1 MIIGKSIR
9 RYLLLGVVLAI
20 ALLVWSA
27 RWYLHFSNYTGLIVF
42 PDLKVVRI
50 LPDGPSADSGM
61 QIGDRIIAINGRPV
75 NNLTEY
81 LNVVRR
87 PEMIGLE
94 IPVDVHREDGTQRVS
109 MTVNNYPVLHPSL
122 FGPGLGVVL
131 LVFGLY
137 VFFKKH
143 EDPSSGIYLALNTC
157 LFVLLALS
165 NHLLKQPY
173 SSLLFLLWGGSLML
187 VVPVNL
193 HFYLVFPEARSPVSG
208 RPWLLAGLY
217 VIPLIFL
224 VLLARAAFDIEL
236 AVRSGLDCGPAF
248 VRMREIFVIYF
259 VIGFIYLVACVAS
272 IVHSFFTAGSP
283 ERKKQVQ
290 VILIGAMTTLLLAIP
305 AIGGLTFFLTAQEVA
320 ALWPSWLFSVLYGLI
335 VLTTV
340 ILPFSLAL
348 AILKYRL
355 WDVDTAINRSLIY
368 MGVSVA
374 LISLY
379 FFIVGVLGWLF
390 GRVARPASH
399 LAVLAFTL
407 TVAFVAEPLRH
418 FVKRLVDRTFNREA
432 YEYRK
437 TLGDFSRELISINR
451 LEDLPRGLCETVSH
465 ALGVRNAAVVL
476 KDNTGPAEYRVA
488 ASHGL
493 PDPIATLP
501 IQGAS
506 FISNTVQEQQGPFAS
521 QDLVDTPIDSG
532 RLKGSLKAMEEARAS
547 LIVPIRREGE
557 SLGWISLGEKKS
569 ETLYTSEDRELLETL
584 ANQAAVAITNAL
596 AFEEID
602 ALNRDLKEK
611 ISKVEEQASEILRLQ
626 ERLLDENRYLK
637 EEISGQYDST
647 EIIGAGHGL
656 SRMMAVVEKAA
667 QSDATILICGESGT
681 GKELIAR
688 AVYRNSHLRDG
699 PFVKVNCAA
708 LSEGVLQSE
717 LFGHE
722 KGAFTGAHERRI
734 GRFELADGGTIFL
747 DEIGDIPA
755 STQILLLRALQEQ
768 EFERVGGTRT
778 IQVRVRV
785 IAATN
790 RDLEEAVAQGHF
802 REDLY
807 YRLKVITIEVPPLR
821 ERRADVMEL
830 ALHFVGKYSQKYG
843 KRILKIDDEVLER
856 FKRYGWPGNVRELE
870 NVIER
875 SVVLGRGVS
884 LALEDIPM
892 ELQILD
898 PSIGR
903 GRARDAGLAPDGP
916 LTDAIGEIERKRLI
930 EALEEAHGNKS
941 RAARSLGLKR
951 STFFNKL
958 KKYGLL
964 TN

>member
-1 MIIGKSIR
+1 M
-9 RYLLLGVVLAI
+9 V
-20 ALLVWSA
+20 
-27 RWYLHFSNYTGLIVF
+27 
-42 PDLKVVRI
+42 
-50 LPDGPSADSGM
+50 GP
-61 QIGDRIIAINGRPV
+61 
-75 NNLTEY
+75 
-81 LNVVRR
+81 
-87 PEMIGLE
+87 E
-94 IPVDVHREDGTQRVS
+94 IPVDVHRDEGTHRVS
-109 MTVNNYPVLHPSL
+109 MSIDNYPVLHPSL
-122 FGPGLGVVL
+122 FGPGIGVVL

-137 VFFKKH
+137 VFFRKQ

-173 SSLLFLLWGGSLML
+173 SSMLFLLWGGGLMI

-193 HFYLVFPEARSPVSG
+193 HFYLVFPEAKSPVKR

-217 VIPLIFL
+217 ALPLVFL
-224 VLLARAAFDIEL
+224 ALLARAAFDVAS

-248 VRMREIFVIYF
+248 VRMREIFTLYF
-259 VIGFIYLVACVAS
+259 IIGFVYLVASVAS

-290 VILIGAMTTLLLAIP
+290 IILIGAMTTLLLAIP
-305 AIGGLTFFLTAQEVA
+305 AIGGLSFFLTAHEVA
-320 ALWPSWLFSVLYGLI
+320 AHWPTWFFSVLYGLI
-335 VLTTV
+335 VVTTV

-368 MGVSVA
+368 MGVSVV

-379 FFIVGVLGWLF
+379 FFIVGMLGWLF
-390 GRVARPASH
+390 GRVVRPASH
-399 LAVLAFTL
+399 LAVLAFAL

-437 TLGDFSRELISINR
+437 TLSDFSRELISINR
-451 LEDLPRGLCETVSH
+451 VEDLTKGLCEAVSQ
-465 ALGVRNAAVVL
+465 AIGVRNAAVVL
-476 KDNTGPAEYRVA
+476 KDGRGGAEFRVA

-493 PDPIATLP
+493 PDLLAIAS
-501 IQGAS
+501 IQGAGP
-506 FISNTVQEQQGPFAS
+506 ISKMVRERQGPFAS
-521 QDLVDTPIDSG
+521 QDLAASPVASG
-532 RLKGSLKAMEEARAS
+532 ARKGILESMKKAQVS

-557 SLGWISLGEKKS
+557 GLGWLSLGEKKS

-602 ALNRDLKEK
+602 TLNRDLREK
-611 ISKVEEQASEILRLQ
+611 ISKVEEQRSEILRLQ
-626 ERLLDENRYLK
+626 EKLLDENRYLK
-637 EEISGQYDST
+637 EEIAGQYDFT
-647 EIIGAGHGL
+647 GIIGAGHGL
-656 SRMMAVVEKAA
+656 SRMIAVVEKSA
-667 QSDATILICGESGT
+667 QSDATILIRGESGT

-747 DEIGDIPA
+747 DEIGDIPP
-755 STQILLLRALQEQ
+755 STQILLLRVLQER

-778 IQVRVRV
+778 IQVSVRV

-790 RDLEEAVAQGHF
+790 RDLEEDVAQGHF

-821 ERRADVMEL
+821 ERRADIMEL
-830 ALHFVGKYSQKYG
+830 ALHFVDKYSRKYD
-843 KRILKIDDEVLER
+843 KRVRKIDDEVLEQ
-856 FKRYGWPGNVRELE
+856 FKRYSWPGNVRELE

-875 SVVLGRGVS
+875 SVVLGRGDS
-884 LALEDIPM
+884 LVLEDIPM
-892 ELQILD
+892 ELQSLEPTI
-898 PSIGR
+898 SR
-903 GRARDAGLAPDGP
+903 GKARDVGPALDGP

-941 RAARSLGLKR
+941 KAARSLGLKR

-964 TN
+964 TT